1 MTPKRRFPCWIAACV
16 PLLLA
21 AGPAAAQSVESF
33 YRGKTVTIDVFTGT
47 GGGNDIVARL
57 IAQSMGRHIPGNPSM
72 VVKNLLGGG
81 GIVLTNHLYNAAP
94 KDGTELGTINR
105 PNAFDPLFGLP
116 NTHFDPLKFNWI
128 GSEGK
133 EALLGVSWKT
143 SPVKTLVDAT
153 KQELTVGAD
162 APGADLSRMPLAL
175 NAAVGTKFKVI
186 IGYPSGNEILLAM
199 ERGEVGG
206 RVGLGYDSLMSTRPD
221 WIRNHDI
228 NLLVH
233 MGVKHDPRIPDVPL
247 AIDYAKTPLDKAV
260 LELVFSP
267 LEMSRP
273 YLLPPGVPPE
283 RVAAIR
289 AAFKATMSDPEFVAA
304 AGKAQMTIEPIYD
317 EEILGIIK
325 RAYAQPPEVIERA
338 KAIYAAN

>member
-1 MTPKRRFPCWIAACV
+1 VPVQRIVLLVSAA
-16 PLLLA
+16 LA
-21 AGPAAAQSVESF
+21 LVAGPAAAQSVESF
-33 YRGKTVTIDVFTGT
+33 YRGKTVTVDVFTGP
-47 GGGNDIVARL
+47 GGGTDIVARL
-57 IAQSMGRHIPGNPSM
+57 IAQNMGRHIPGNPAM
-72 VVKNLLGGG
+72 VVKGVLGGG
-81 GIVLTNHLYNAAP
+81 GIVLTNHLYNNAP

-133 EALLGVSWKT
+133 ETLLGISWQA
-143 SPVKTLVDAT
+143 SPVKTLLDAT

-206 RVGLGYDSLMSTRPD
+206 RIGIGYDSLMSTRPD
-221 WIRNHDI
+221 WVKTHQV
-228 NLLVH
+228 NLLVQ
-233 MGVKHDPRIPDVPL
+233 MGVTRDSRIPDVPL
-247 AIDYAKTPLDKAV
+247 AIEHAKTPLDKAV

-283 RVAAIR
+283 RAAAIR
-289 AAFKATMSDPEFVAA
+289 AAFMATMTDPEFVAA
-304 AGKAQMTIEPIYD
+304 SGKAQMSIEPISGD
-317 EEILGIIK
+317 EILGIIK
-325 RAYAQPPEVIERA
+325 RAYAQPREVIERA

>member
-1 MTPKRRFPCWIAACV
+1 MQRIVLLVSAA
-16 PLLLA
+16 LA
-21 AGPAAAQSVESF
+21 LVAGPAAAQSVESF
-33 YRGKTVTIDVFTGT
+33 YRGKTVTVDVFTGP
-47 GGGNDIVARL
+47 GGGTDIVARL
-57 IAQSMGRHIPGNPSM
+57 IAQNMGRHIPGNPAM
-72 VVKNLLGGG
+72 VVKGVLGGG
-81 GIVLTNHLYNAAP
+81 GIVLTNHLYNNAP

-116 NTHFDPLKFNWI
+116 NTHFDPLKFDWI

-133 EALLGVSWKT
+133 ETLLGISWQT
-143 SPVKTLVDAT
+143 SPVKTLLDAT

-175 NAAVGTKFKVI
+175 NAAVGTRFKVI

-206 RVGLGYDSLMSTRPD
+206 RIGIGYDSLMSTRPD
-221 WIRNHDI
+221 WVKTHQV
-228 NLLVH
+228 NLLVQ
-233 MGVKHDPRIPDVPL
+233 MGVTRDSRIPDVPL
-247 AIDYAKTPLDKAV
+247 AIEHAKTPLDKAV

-283 RVAAIR
+283 RAAAIR
-289 AAFKATMSDPEFVAA
+289 AAFMATMTDPEFVAA
-304 AGKAQMTIEPIYD
+304 SGKAQMSIEPISGD
-317 EEILGIIK
+317 EILGIIK
-325 RAYAQPPEVIERA
+325 RAYAQPREVIERA

>member
-1 MTPKRRFPCWIAACV
+1 MPAMSPVLSGIAAYLS
-16 PLLLA
+16 LLLA
-21 AGPAAAQSVESF
+21 GAAAAQPVEAF
-33 YRGKTVTIDVFTGT
+33 YRGKTVTVDVFTGP

-57 IAQSMGRHIPGNPSM
+57 IAQHMGRHIPGNPAM
-72 VVKNLLGGG
+72 VVKGVLGGG
-81 GIVLTNHLYNAAP
+81 GIVLTNHLYNTAP
-94 KDGTELGTINR
+94 KDGTEFGTINR

-116 NTHFDPLKFNWI
+116 NTNFDPLKFNWI

-143 SPVKTLVDAT
+143 SPVKTLLDAT

-199 ERGEVGG
+199 ERGEVRG
-206 RVGLGYDSLMSTRPD
+206 RIGLGYDSLVSTRPD
-221 WIRNHDI
+221 WLKNHEI

-233 MGVKHDPRIPDVPL
+233 MGVRHDARIPDVPL
-247 AIDYAKTPLDKAV
+247 AIDYAKSPLDRLV
-260 LELVFSP
+260 LLLVFSP
-267 LEMSRP
+267 LVMSRP
-273 YLLPPGVPPE
+273 YLMPPGVPPD

-289 AAFKATMSDPEFVAA
+289 AAFKATMSYPEFIAS
-304 AGKAQMTIEPIYD
+304 AGKSQMTIDPIYD

-325 RAYAQPPEVIERA
+325 RAYAMPPDVIARA
-338 KAIYAAN
+338 KAIYAVN

>member
-1 MTPKRRFPCWIAACV
+1 MRQSSAALV
-16 PLLLA
+16 GLLCAMLPA
-21 AGPAAAQSVESF
+21 NAGSAGGEFVGAFFS
-33 YRGKTVTIDVFTGT
+33 GKTVAGGGFTGP

-57 IAQSMGRHIPGNPSM
+57 IAQHMGRHIPGNPAM
-72 VVKNLLGGG
+72 VVKGVLGGG
-81 GIVLTNHLYNAAP
+81 GIVLTNHLYNTAP
-94 KDGTELGTINR
+94 KDGTEFGTINR

-116 NTHFDPLKFNWI
+116 NTHFDPLQFNWI

-133 EALLGVSWKT
+133 EALLGVSWKS
-143 SPVKTLVDAT
+143 SPAKTLLDAT

-221 WIRNHDI
+221 WVKNHEI

-233 MGVKHDPRIPDVPL
+233 MGVHHDPRIPDVPL
-247 AIDYAKTPLDKAV
+247 AIDYAKTPLDRQV
-260 LELVFSP
+260 LELVFS
-267 LEMSRP
+267 
-273 YLLPPGVPPE
+273 
-283 RVAAIR
+283 
-289 AAFKATMSDPEFVAA
+289 
-304 AGKAQMTIEPIYD
+304 
-317 EEILGIIK
+317 
-325 RAYAQPPEVIERA
+325 
-338 KAIYAAN
+338 